1 MMTAL
6 LVFVAPSGIGSV
18 HSLLWKACC
27 VHLCFE
33 LLESAQS
40 FPLLRNNLSREMS
53 LVATFDEV
61 VDAQSSHYAVP
72 AVVIVSI
79 VKKVQ
84 NFFKVV
90 SLIMDK
96 KKNRMWCEAVGP
108 QTDMETLHKSLPAGK
123 SVFFKSLCYKRS
135 PWHSGGK
142 FLDLSKKQR
151 VKVDPLPPV
160 HEDYNDL
167 QKVKKEPPNTLG
179 TIAGLR
185 GLDRGH
191 KADLTGRICSFETKM
206 LKDGKDRDGM
216 SFIFDVVTGF
226 TNVDFVR
233 LLMNDV
239 VFVLVLAMH
248 RLAGKDGGVGQ
259 RYQWFPGVGRSL
271 GQALCKSDTILWC
284 RFNCL
289 LPELHCQRRCNTSQ
303 SHRGVQR

>member
-90 SLIMDK
+90 SLVMDK

-108 QTDMETLHKSLPAGK
+108 QTDMETLQKSLPAGK
-123 SVFFKSLCYKRS
+123 IVFFKSLCYKRS

-142 FLDLSKKQR
+142 FLDLSK
-151 VKVDPLPPV
+151 L
-160 HEDYNDL
+160 
-167 QKVKKEPPNTLG
+167 
-179 TIAGLR
+179 
-185 GLDRGH
+185 
-191 KADLTGRICSFETKM
+191 
-206 LKDGKDRDGM
+206 
-216 SFIFDVVTGF
+216 
-226 TNVDFVR
+226 
-233 LLMNDV
+233 
-239 VFVLVLAMH
+239 
-248 RLAGKDGGVGQ
+248 
-259 RYQWFPGVGRSL
+259 
-271 GQALCKSDTILWC
+271 
-284 RFNCL
+284 
-289 LPELHCQRRCNTSQ
+289 
-303 SHRGVQR
+303 